1 MTLNNN
7 QIRQNLDVLNS
18 AFDIPTQPKSN
29 INDNSIIVNVHNTDR
44 FTNENLETQNR
55 LIVKEAYPELYDR
68 EDKGLF
74 FQSFQIRDLD
84 SLYNILKNKSGK
96 QTGRATT
103 NAKLTNIKNDI
114 LGNGFKLKYNPI
126 AIVEYADGSTK
137 FLTGRTRVEILKK
150 HCDFKNAIVAVYS
163 VKDNKTLKTNNLKF
177 NLIESPVGVATTADV
192 IAVGQELIDDL
203 DLTKNIDEINAW
215 VNDVTEGSHFT
226 ENTRNIIAQSLLN
239 NNETRPLI
247 NSWTPERVH
256 EWMTKNGYKKAGD
269 QYPNSGLSTKESV
282 YVQTKK
288 GQEHL
293 NEYLYVIGGASFWSK
308 NLSRV
313 SKIANNTNFA
323 GKTIR
328 LILHTSTLDTSTGF
342 AKLEQQ
348 YKDLVENHNTNY
360 QQEVINIGNSY
371 YKREIN
377 GEVVLPIINTKVV
390 IYATLP
396 VIGKV
401 HKQNELVVL

>member
-1 MTLNNN
+1 MTLNMPQTN
-7 QIRQNLDVLNS
+7 QRLDT
-18 AFDIPTQPKSN
+18 AFDIQPTTKITN
-29 INDNSIIVNVHNTDR
+29 NDNSIIVNVNNTDR
-44 FTNENLETQNR
+44 FTDENLKTHER
-55 LIVKEAYPELYDR
+55 LIVKEAYPELYNR

-74 FQSFQIRDLD
+74 FQRFELRDIDTLH
-84 SLYNILKNKSGK
+84 NNLKGKYGK
-96 QTGRATT
+96 QKGRATT
-103 NAKLTNIKNDI
+103 NKKYIGIRNSI
-114 LGNGFKLKYNPI
+114 LENGFKLKYNPI
-126 AIVEYADGSTK
+126 AIVEYPDGSIK

-150 HCDFKNAIVAVYS
+150 TCDFKNAIVAVYS
-163 VKDNKTLKTNNLKF
+163 VKDNKTLATNNLKF
-177 NLIESPVGVATTADV
+177 NLVDDPTGLATTGDI
-192 IAVGQELIDDL
+192 IAVGQELINDL
-203 DLTKNIDEINAW
+203 DLGKNLDEINAW
-215 VNDVTEGSHFT
+215 VNEVTEGSHFT

-342 AKLEQQ
+342 EKLEKQ

-401 HKQNELVVL
+401 HKQNELVIL